1 MFMASGKH
9 DRSQVAMQPTI
20 QQGHAPTLNAE
31 ASGMPPGHSAT
42 SLPAGHPMAGGP
54 ARTTIAVP
62 AENSI

>member
-1 MFMASGKH
+1 
-9 DRSQVAMQPTI
+9 MQPTI
-20 QQGHAPTLNAE
+20 QKRAPILNAQ